1 MDHYKRVGIEAERV
15 EKGVDYGIYHS
26 VYKIQGEPLVSIII
40 PNKDHTDDLELCLF
54 SMSRK
59 STYRNYEVLIVE
71 NNSEKEE
78 TFEYYKKLPERYPKV
93 RVLTWEKEFNY
104 SAINNFAAGAK
115 KKALY
120 HVSFEVNTFCF

>member
-1 MDHYKRVGIEAERV
+1 M
-15 EKGVDYGIYHS
+15 
-26 VYKIQGEPLVSIII
+26 VSIII

-104 SAINNFAAGAK
+104 SAINNFAAKEAQGEYLLFLNNDEEILTPDWIEEMLQNLSAGK
-115 KKALY
+115 CGGCGSKTVL
-120 HVSFEVNTFCF
+120 SG